1 MLPRR
6 EFLQLAGA
14 SLLGAAAVPRLR
26 RVALPDSVA
35 SSRAKLGM
43 QLYTVRDAIKL
54 DMPGTLRRVASLGFE
69 GVETAFWPDG
79 VTIAQASAA
88 LRDAGLSVSSCHIEL
103 PMGDKRQ
110 VMLDTAAAFRCT
122 AMIWHGWPE
131 DPRYGSLEGTKA
143 LAKIYNE
150 SNHIAKDNGLR
161 FGLHNHWW
169 EYRNKVGFK
178 YVFEVLLE
186 ETEPDIFFEVDT
198 YWVKVAGHNPAD
210 IVRRLG
216 SRAPMLHIKD
226 GPAVYHANLA
236 ADNPD
241 PMTAVG
247 AGTQDFPAI
256 VRAANGNTDWMIV
269 EMDRVSGDVFQ
280 ALNDSADYLVRNALV
295 RGRGSRTG

>member
-1 MLPRR
+1 M
-6 EFLQLAGA
+6 
-14 SLLGAAAVPRLR
+14 
-26 RVALPDSVA
+26 
-35 SSRAKLGM
+35 
-43 QLYTVRDAIKL
+43 
-54 DMPGTLRRVASLGFE
+54 
-69 GVETAFWPDG
+69 
-79 VTIAQASAA
+79 
-88 LRDAGLSVSSCHIEL
+88 
-103 PMGDKRQ
+103 
-110 VMLDTAAAFRCT
+110 
-122 AMIWHGWPE
+122 
-131 DPRYGSLEGTKA
+131 
-143 LAKIYNE
+143 
-150 SNHIAKDNGLR
+150 
-161 FGLHNHWW
+161 
-169 EYRNKVGFK
+169 
-178 YVFEVLLE
+178 FEVLLE

-226 GPAVYHANLA
+226 GPAVYRANLA